1 MKNTLKIL
9 GAALALCAVSA
20 FAASALPNA
29 EYTEKAAEETQD
41 TITETAQAFADD
53 DIIASWEFDAADTA
67 TRFESTER
75 SGYAAGTVEWD
86 FNTEEL
92 AGETI
97 KYVSV
102 TPKAAESVTDGLCPN
117 VYFKPSADANSY
129 YGFTGA
135 DLSAIDRIEMRV
147 RLAQAN
153 QYAAALP
160 DYTTVQI
167 QGSYR
172 LLANKTI
179 TKEQADEWV
188 TLSVTPEEFLNTPA
202 NNALNSLRFYIAP
215 GLYEG
220 WTLDI
225 DYIRVYKKTS
235 AEVYT
240 ASVYVDGQ
248 ELSDATNSVCFD
260 SGIFTFTF
268 DKAPGVAAEKFTTD
282 VLGDT
287 AGNFSADGTVMSG
300 DGVTYTVY
308 ARRDL
313 RGKTVTFADKTT
325 SEYEYKL
332 GMTAA
337 FASAGKEGR
346 NVFVNGNFENPYLN
360 KWQVWGAGS
369 YTSAITDGGMKVTF
383 GASNGNFSLFAY
395 NHGGTAAFEKGAK
408 YLLSISVTFPS
419 ADQPSAL
426 GANTVDLYPYLLTTS
441 DVRFRANSGNY
452 FDKWSDPAKY
462 PTLNENLN
470 ANSIILNYTGRN
482 DTVQS
487 VSRIFDTSDDAVTE
501 ALCKTPYIFFA
512 PYSSSAKISELEG
525 LNYVINGVSAKK
537 LFTVSFDPD
546 GGVGTEPQNA
556 LYAFD
561 ENFYFPENTF
571 AKENAEFA
579 GWEYNGKVY
588 QPGETVVPYVTGD
601 GALTLKALWNEK
613 NRAPVM
619 QDNKDVKTDYTG
631 IRFYANVYDGR
642 NDEKTEYG
650 FLVTTEIIKDKLT
663 AAGKNT
669 ELSFE
674 KAAIANLYK
683 KGVAHDKNTN
693 IVFRR
698 GEEYD
703 VIAAMVT
710 GIPTDMKDKKVYIRS
725 YITYDGG
732 ETYIY
737 GEEKSASINDVLG
750 E

>member
-9 GAALALCAVSA
+9 GAALALCTVSA
-20 FAASALPNA
+20 FAASALPAA
-29 EYTEKAAEETQD
+29 EYAENAAEETQD

-129 YGFTGA
+129 YGFTGT

-268 DKAPGVAAEKFTTD
+268 DKAPGVAAEKFTAD

-287 AGNFSADGTVMSG
+287 VGNFSADGTVMSG

-360 KWQVWGAGS
+360 KWQVWGASS

-383 GASNGNFSLFAY
+383 GASNGNFSL
-395 NHGGTAAFEKGAK
+395 
-408 YLLSISVTFPS
+408 
-419 ADQPSAL
+419 
-426 GANTVDLYPYLLTTS
+426 
-441 DVRFRANSGNY
+441 
-452 FDKWSDPAKY
+452 
-462 PTLNENLN
+462 
-470 ANSIILNYTGRN
+470 
-482 DTVQS
+482 S
-487 VSRIFDTSDDAVTE
+487 VSAYDKRRSVQG
-501 ALCKTPYIFFA
+501 KQRQ
-512 PYSSSAKISELEG
+512 
-525 LNYVINGVSAKK
+525 
-537 LFTVSFDPD
+537 LF
-546 GGVGTEPQNA
+546 
-556 LYAFD
+556 
-561 ENFYFPENTF
+561 
-571 AKENAEFA
+571 
-579 GWEYNGKVY
+579 
-588 QPGETVVPYVTGD
+588 
-601 GALTLKALWNEK
+601 
-613 NRAPVM
+613 
-619 QDNKDVKTDYTG
+619 
-631 IRFYANVYDGR
+631 
-642 NDEKTEYG
+642 
-650 FLVTTEIIKDKLT
+650 
-663 AAGKNT
+663 
-669 ELSFE
+669 
-674 KAAIANLYK
+674 
-683 KGVAHDKNTN
+683 
-693 IVFRR
+693 
-698 GEEYD
+698 
-703 VIAAMVT
+703 
-710 GIPTDMKDKKVYIRS
+710 
-725 YITYDGG
+725 
-732 ETYIY
+732 
-737 GEEKSASINDVLG
+737 
-750 E
+750 